1 MSYIVVSPLSRI
13 GETATLHKVRQMV
26 TLINT
31 GTPVERP
38 AHIIPEHHLFL
49 GFNDINEP
57 QEGMTPPSA
66 EHIEQFVNF
75 AKAWDQGSPLLIHC
89 FAGISRSTAAAY
101 ITAIA
106 LNPEQDERMLA
117 GLLRERAPSA
127 TPNPRLIAIAD
138 DILERKGRMVDA
150 IASIGR
156 GAEAFEGTPFIL
168 PIRS

>member
-1 MSYIVVSPLSRI
+1 
-13 GETATLHKVRQMV
+13 
-26 TLINT
+26 
-31 GTPVERP
+31 
-38 AHIIPEHHLFL
+38 
-49 GFNDINEP
+49 
-57 QEGMTPPSA
+57 MTPPGA

-138 DILERKGRMVDA
+138 DILECKGRMVDA